1 MIHVLPTLIKNRLL
15 SKNKDPSTDQSFQLH
30 FWYFVYLAGNIK
42 PRCHKNADSKEMGE
56 VCSLLVQ
63 VWDSF

>member
-1 MIHVLPTLIKNRLL
+1 MIHVLLISLL
-15 SKNKDPSTDQSFQLH
+15 KVH
-30 FWYFVYLAGNIK
+30 FWHFVYLAGNIK

>member
-1 MIHVLPTLIKNRLL
+1 MYCRLQSKTGSCQKTKTPLLISLL
-15 SKNKDPSTDQSFQLH
+15 KVH